1 MEQNTPQNLHQVT
14 IEGIDL
20 DGRGIA
26 RINGKTIFVDGVLP
40 TEVVNI
46 EIYKRRDKFD
56 KARPLEIITRSN
68 ERVEPLC
75 PNFGI
80 CGGCS
85 LQHIDIDAQVKYKQ
99 QVLIDNLKHIGKVS
113 SHEIIPAMNS
123 VSWGYRH
130 RARMSSRYVAKKGGV
145 LVGFHE
151 KGSSFVANM
160 SECKILPE
168 NVSELIPELRL
179 LVDKLSIKD
188 RVPQIEVAVGDR
200 VTALVFRIMDP
211 LNSDDEILL
220 KEFADIHH
228 NIPLQIWLQP
238 KGPDTCYPFYPL
250 DVAKLSYS
258 ITKFNLEMPYY
269 PSEFTQVNP
278 EMNNRMVELAINL
291 LAPQENEKIADFFC
305 GIGNFTLPIARFA
318 SNVVGIEGSS
328 QLVKRAM
335 DNAKYNQLDHKVN
348 YLVNNLFKVD
358 ETSLKELGKFDKWL
372 IDPPRDG
379 AYELIKSITPEIAPT
394 KIVYVSCNPATL
406 ARDAD
411 VLVNTHGYNLNQA
424 GVMNMFPHTS
434 HIESIA
440 VFEKTT

>member
-20 DGRGIA
+20 DGKGIA
-26 RINGKTIFVDGVLP
+26 RIDGKTVFVDGVLP

-46 EIYKRRDKFD
+46 EIYKRREKFD
-56 KARPLEIITRSN
+56 KARALEIITKST

-85 LQHIDIDAQVKYKQ
+85 LQHIDIEAQVKYKQ

-113 SHEIIPAMNS
+113 SNEILPAMNS
-123 VSWGYRH
+123 NSWGYRH

-160 SECKILPE
+160 SECKILPK
-168 NVSELIPELRL
+168 NVSDLIPELRV

-188 RVPQIEVAVGDR
+188 RVPQIEVAVGDK

-250 DVAKLSYS
+250 DAPKLSYS

-305 GIGNFTLPIARFA
+305 GIGNFTLPIAKFA
-318 SNVVGIEGSS
+318 NSVVGVEGSS

-335 DNAKYNQLDHKVN
+335 ENAIHNQLDHKVS
-348 YLVNNLFKVD
+348 YLVSNLFKVD
-358 ETSLKELGKFDKWL
+358 ENSLKELGKFDKWL

-379 AYELIKSITPEIAPT
+379 AYELIKAITPEIAPT

-411 VLVNTHGYNLNQA
+411 VLVNTHGYTLDKA

-440 VFEKTT
+440 IFEKIL